1 MEILASLN
9 DVNSYLPNIDEDA
22 VVEATD
28 ENSDLIQLSVARV
41 IRGYLSTIVDTT
53 ELMSWDSPEDT
64 PDIIREAAS
73 MLIAS
78 QVYFNFHAR
87 TRMTIEDRNFAQLL
101 YDRAI
106 AILEKI
112 IEGLIEVPGI
122 DPGAT
127 SAMSELDFFPVD
139 DTDRA
144 FTMSMEL

>member
-1 MEILASLN
+1 MEILASL
-9 DVNSYLPNIDEDA
+9 DDINSYLPSIDRDT
-22 VVEATD
+22 VVEATS
-28 ENSDLIQLSVARV
+28 ENSALIQLSVSRV
-41 IRGYLSTIVDTT
+41 VRGYLSKVVDSTT
-53 ELMSWDSPEDT
+53 LMGWDEPTNT

-87 TRMTIEDRNFAQLL
+87 TRMTIEERNFAQLL

-106 AILEKI
+106 AILQGIIDGKI
-112 IEGLIEVPGI
+112 DVPGI

-127 SAMSELDFFPVD
+127 SAMSGLDFFPVD

-144 FTMSMEL
+144 FTMAMEL